1 MKKKSTSR
9 SAFFNPRFLISFAF
23 CALGA
28 VIALFAFAA
37 YPGGNA
43 FARQEKVAAPVS
55 VATEPAVRLQ
65 QTMAMVEDD
74 QDVVGPIAD
83 PVAKVPAQPDVITAT
98 FVVNTTNDT
107 VDAAPGDGVCLDGAG
122 ACSLRAA
129 ISEANALAGADIITL
144 PAGTYTAT
152 LVAAN
157 EDLNAGGDFDI
168 RSAVTINGA
177 GSGTT
182 IIQANA
188 APNTATE
195 KVIHITTAGATAVTI
210 NDVTIRHGN
219 STVNTV
225 GGGVR
230 LDAAGSVVALNNVII
245 TLNRVNVAGNC
256 FAGGLGITAGSI
268 TLTGCTVSNNS
279 AISTVTTGNGFAGGI
294 YNQQGT
300 LNLVNSTVTG
310 NIASSFHG
318 GIRNLSQ
325 TIASTVNIT
334 NSTISNNTAQGNNT
348 TAGGGPGEGGGLAN
362 FAVANTAN
370 ATVTITGST
379 FNGNAAQVS
388 GAPGANTAAGG
399 VENISV
405 GGTTGPAVINL
416 TNSTVSGN
424 TAAFGG
430 GIYNDGPVGTVNLN
444 YATVAS
450 NAATT
455 QGGGIMLDTTPGG
468 VINLKSSIV
477 ADNTAPTGPN
487 ISGTITSQNF
497 NHIEDPIGGTFV
509 AMPND
514 VVAGDPALGALAN
527 NGGLTFTHLPAALV
541 LDTIPNGTNE
551 CGTTITLDQRGA
563 GFPRPSGAGCD
574 KGSVEVQGVAT
585 PSPTA
590 SVPPTPS
597 PTPTSTVPPTSATP
611 TSTVAP
617 SASPTCAP
625 VVVSY
630 AGAPVAI
637 PDNNTT
643 GVNLVVAVA
652 GVGTISDLDVRFDGT
667 VSSPDPLSTT
677 VGANHS
683 WVGDMIFRL
692 TSPGGT
698 TVTFYDRPGVPASTF
713 GCSSNNLFALTI
725 DDEAGSPLEATCPGG
740 TDAGPLTG
748 SFTGNNPLSAFD
760 GQNPNGNW
768 TLTAIDAAGGDVG
781 TYETSRSSLAERAG
795 PRRRP
800 VRHRAQARRVRHRQ
814 RRVLR

>member
-1 MKKKSTSR
+1 MTR
-9 SAFFNPRFLISFAF
+9 MW
-23 CALGA
+23 
-28 VIALFAFAA
+28 
-37 YPGGNA
+37 
-43 FARQEKVAAPVS
+43 S
-55 VATEPAVRLQ
+55 VQSPPPWPK
-65 QTMAMVEDD
+65 M
-74 QDVVGPIAD
+74 
-83 PVAKVPAQPDVITAT
+83 QPDVITAT
-98 FVVNTTNDT
+98 FVVNTTSDT
-107 VDAAPGDGVCLDGAG
+107 ADAAAGDGNCADGAG

-157 EDLNAGGDFDI
+157 ENANAGGDFDI
-168 RSAVTINGA
+168 TSAITINGA

-195 KVIHITTAGATAVTI
+195 KVIHIVTATAPAVAI

-219 STVNTV
+219 STVDTV

-230 LDAAGSVVALNNVII
+230 LTAAGAVVAFNNVII

-268 TLTGCTVSNNS
+268 TLTGSTVSNNS

-325 TIASTVNIT
+325 TTPSTVNIT
-334 NSTISNNTAQGNNT
+334 NSTISNNVAQGNNT

-379 FNGNAAQVS
+379 FNANAAQVS

-405 GGTTGPAVINL
+405 AATTGPAVINL

-444 YATVAS
+444 YCTVAS
-450 NAATT
+450 NSATT
-455 QGGGIMLDTTPGG
+455 QGGGVMQDTTPGG
-468 VINLKSSIV
+468 VTNLKSSIV
-477 ADNTAPTGPN
+477 ADNTAPAGPN

-497 NHIEDPIGGTFV
+497 NHIEDPIGGTFA

-527 NGGLTFTHLPAALV
+527 NGGPTFTHLPAALV
-541 LDTIPNGTNE
+541 LDTIPPASNE
-551 CGTTITLDQRGA
+551 CGTTVIVDQRGLI
-563 GFPRPSGAGCD
+563 RPFGVGCD
-574 KGSVEVQGVAT
+574 KGSVEVQGGASPTPTPTTTPPPVSPSPT
-585 PSPTA
+585 IIPSPTA
-590 SVPPTPS
+590 T
-597 PTPTSTVPPTSATP
+597 ATA
-611 TSTVAP
+611 TVAP
-617 SASPTCAP
+617 SASPSCAP
-625 VVVSY
+625 VTVSY
-630 AGAPVAI
+630 TGAPVAI

-652 GVGTISDLDVRFDGT
+652 GVGTITDLDV
-667 VSSPDPLSTT
+667 PLRWN
-677 VGANHS
+677 G
-683 WVGDMIFRL
+683 
-692 TSPGGT
+692 
-698 TVTFYDRPGVPASTF
+698 
-713 GCSSNNLFALTI
+713 
-725 DDEAGSPLEATCPGG
+725 LEP
-740 TDAGPLTG
+740 
-748 SFTGNNPLSAFD
+748 
-760 GQNPNGNW
+760 
-768 TLTAIDAAGGDVG
+768 
-781 TYETSRSSLAERAG
+781 RSSLDHGGSKPLVGGRHDLPTHLTWWDHGDLLRSARCAG
-795 PRRRP
+795 
-800 VRHRAQARRVRHRQ
+800 VDLWLQQ
-814 RRVLR
+814 Q

>member
-9 SAFFNPRFLISFAF
+9 SAFFNPRFLISFALF
-23 CALGA
+23 AIGA
-28 VIALFAFAA
+28 VIALVAFGA
-37 YPGGNA
+37 YPGGKA
-43 FARQEKVAAPVS
+43 FARQEKAAAPAS
-55 VATEPAVRLQ
+55 VANEPAARLPQ
-65 QTMAMVEDD
+65 VMAMAEDD
-74 QDVVGPIAD
+74 QDVVGPIAA
-83 PVAKVPAQPDVITAT
+83 PVAKDPAQPDVITAT

-107 VDAAPGDGVCLDGAG
+107 ADAAAGDGVCLDGAG

-129 ISEANALAGADIITL
+129 ISEANALAGPDIITL

-157 EDLNAGGDFDI
+157 EDVNAGGDFDI
-168 RSAVTINGA
+168 TSAITINGA

-195 KVIHITTAGATAVTI
+195 KVIHIVTASAPAVAI

-230 LDAAGSVVALNNVII
+230 LTAAGAVVNLTNVVI

-256 FAGGLGITAGSI
+256 FAGGLGITAGTI
-268 TLTGCTVSNNS
+268 TLTNCTVSNNS

-300 LNLVNSTVTG
+300 LNLVNSVVTG
-310 NIASSFHG
+310 NNASSFHG

-325 TIASTVNIT
+325 TTPSTVNIT
-334 NSTISNNTAQGNNT
+334 NSTISNNVAQGLNT

-379 FNGNAAQVS
+379 FNANAAQVS

-405 GGTTGPAVINL
+405 AATTGPAVINL

-424 TAAFGG
+424 NAAFGG

-444 YATVAS
+444 YCTVAS
-450 NAATT
+450 NTGTT
-455 QGGGIMLDTTPGG
+455 QGGGIMQDTTPGG
-468 VINLKSSIV
+468 VTNLKSSIV

-497 NHIEDPIGGTFV
+497 NHIEDPIGGTFA

-527 NGGLTFTHLPAALV
+527 NGGLTSTHVPGALV
-541 LDTIPNGTNE
+541 LDTIPPASNE
-551 CGTTITLDQRGA
+551 CGTTVTADQRGLL
-563 GFPRPSGAGCD
+563 RPFGVGCD
-574 KGSVEVQGVAT
+574 KGSVEVQGV
-585 PSPTA
+585 
-590 SVPPTPS
+590 VS
-597 PTPTSTVPPTSATP
+597 PTPTASPTATATATP
-611 TSTVAP
+611 TSTIAP
-617 SASPTCAP
+617 SPTATASASPSSTIAPSPSATCAP
-625 VVVSY
+625 VTVSY
-630 AGAPVAI
+630 TGAPVAI

-652 GVGTISDLDVRFDGT
+652 GVGTISDLDFRFDGT

-677 VGANHS
+677 VGVNHS

-725 DDEAGSPLEATCPGG
+725 DDEAGSALEGQCPGG

-748 SFTGNNPLSAFD
+748 TFSGNNPLSAFD

-781 TYETSRSSLAERAG
+781 TVRAFSLIFGGACGTPPPASAT
-795 PRRRP
+795 PSVSASP
-800 VRHRAQARRVRHRQ
+800 
-814 RRVLR
+814 